1 MIDETKITAELTKL
15 NTEIVECLSCKRLV
29 AYREQVAKAKIK
41 RFKNWDYWGK
51 PLPGFGDPKAEILI
65 LGLAPAAHG
74 GNRTGRMFTGDSSG
88 DFLMA
93 SLYRTGLSS
102 SPASIRR
109 DDGLTL
115 THTYITASLRCAPPD
130 NRPTKQELDN
140 CFRFLRR
147 EFQLLANV
155 KVIVA
160 LGFIA
165 FKQALKLTNMAT
177 AKFGHGNVVAGSKP
191 ILISSYHPS
200 RRNTQTG
207 LLTPKMLDEIFLEAK
222 KRALLL

>member
-1 MIDETKITAELTKL
+1 MDKSVTVAELIEL
-15 NTEIVECLSCKRLV
+15 NTEIVECVSCKRLV
-29 AYREQVAKAKIK
+29 AYREQVAKTKVK
-41 RFKNWDYWGK
+41 RFKNWDYWGR

-93 SLYRTGLSS
+93 SLHRMGLAS
-102 SPASIRR
+102 SPLSIRR

-115 THTYITASLRCAPPD
+115 KHAYITASLRCAPPA
-130 NRPTKQELDN
+130 NKPSKQELNN
-140 CFRFLRR
+140 CFRFLKR
-147 EFQLLANV
+147 EFRLLTNI

-165 FKQALKLTNMAT
+165 FRVALKLTNTRT
-177 AKFGHGNVVAGSKP
+177 AKFEHGKEVLESKP
-191 ILISSYHPS
+191 IIIPSYHPS

-207 LLTPKMLDEIFLEAK
+207 LLTPEMLDEVFLKAK
-222 KRALLL
+222 KRAALF